1 MHVKKKGK
9 MRQLRPMGLRHWEG
23 SPSPPLA
30 LVCVVALEAFK
41 SPLRNYRGS
50 VALREMVQGT
60 MVNGSPSGDGV
71 FEQSSPAAKADEIY
85 STFDKTT

>member
-1 MHVKKKGK
+1 M
-9 MRQLRPMGLRHWEG
+9 L
-23 SPSPPLA
+23 
-30 LVCVVALEAFK
+30 FTI
-41 SPLRNYRGS
+41 RG
-50 VALREMVQGT
+50 